1 MNCHTDWFAANAAHI
16 SANAVRREPIRVTNK
31 NNNFHTDWFG
41 PNGPH
46 EENDSANAVRREPI
60 RVTNKNKGA

>member
-1 MNCHTDWFAANAAHI
+1 M
-16 SANAVRREPIRVTNK
+16 
-31 NNNFHTDWFG
+31 NFHTDWFG